1 MSKRTIN
8 GEMYERTLVL
18 DRAQADDQSRSV
30 PAALSSE
37 VEVDR
42 WFGKERLVHEADAID
57 LSRTDDG
64 LPMLFNHNSDL
75 PIGVI
80 RDIEIQDRKLR
91 GVLHFSNNAKAS
103 EVWGDVR
110 DGFLKD
116 ISIGY
121 RIQKWEE
128 ENDSDLINVTRW
140 MLHEASVVSVPA
152 DATVGINRKLE
163 GQRMSDTPKDTGG
176 DSAQDDDGLNVVDF
190 KITRERN
197 LKEGKAK
204 GMKQERKRISDIRAM
219 FGPHLDRGAEYAD
232 LMDECIDKGVPLE
245 RATAYLL
252 DLYGGEHEPLTT
264 DFQQDEHNGSL
275 DRGTTADMGK
285 PARMKGNVSAG
296 TDSLDKFLE
305 GAERSIIAKAGL
317 MSDKSEERDAR
328 SSELGGMSLSE
339 LAREYLR
346 VTNINAAGMDK
357 RAMVG
362 AAFTRGII
370 SHGTSDFANLLENV
384 ANKAALI
391 GFDEAEETWSTWC
404 RSGSLPDF
412 RQGSRVNMS
421 TFGDLDIV
429 YENGEY
435 KYGTF
440 SDLKET
446 LTLVTYGK
454 LFSISRQ
461 AIINDDVD
469 AFSRIP
475 RSMGRAANRKVGDLA
490 YAVLT
495 GNPTMNQDSTALF
508 IAGHSNFVANGSG
521 AAPSVATLETAF
533 TAMATQTD
541 PAGNT
546 LNIMPNYLIVPH
558 ALRGTAEVLQSATY
572 DPAGTAG
579 TLTPNTVQ
587 GRFQVV
593 ADARLDS
600 NDAAAWFLAG
610 NQNVYDT
617 VEVAFLDGND
627 APYLESKDGWSQD
640 GVEYKVRIDAV
651 AAPLDFRALYMNDGN

>member
-8 GEMYERTLVL
+8 GEVYERTLVL
-18 DRAQADDQSRSV
+18 DRAKANDKARTV

-42 WFGKERLVHEADAID
+42 WFGSEQLVHDADSVD
-57 LSRTDDG
+57 LSRTNDG

-80 RDIEIQDRKLR
+80 REIEIGGDRKLR

-128 ENDSDLINVTRW
+128 ESDSDLVRVTRW

-152 DATVGINRKLE
+152 DSTVGINRNME
-163 GQRMSDTPKDTGG
+163 GQTMPDTPKDKGKE
-176 DSAQDDDGLNVVDF
+176 SAHDDDLNVVE
-190 KITRERN
+190 ISATRKRN
-197 LKEGKAK
+197 LEEGEKHGRK
-204 GMKQERKRISDIRAM
+204 VEMKRQTDIRKSFEPFLNRDGVRDLLDSCISKVVSTSRASDALLELLGGDIDPLAGEYRQDEFNGSM
-219 FGPHLDRGAEYAD
+219 DAGTAKDTGKGIRMGADALDRYLVGAEQA
-232 LMDECIDKGVPLE
+232 ISV
-245 RATAYLL
+245 R
-252 DLYGGEHEPLTT
+252 
-264 DFQQDEHNGSL
+264 
-275 DRGTTADMGK
+275 
-285 PARMKGNVSAG
+285 
-296 TDSLDKFLE
+296 
-305 GAERSIIAKAGL
+305 AGL
-317 MSDKSEERDAR
+317 IEDRDEAR
-328 SSELGGMSLSE
+328 KARENEFYGLRMSE

-346 VTNINAAGMDK
+346 IVNHDTAGMDQ
-357 RAMVG
+357 RAMIG
-362 AAFTRGII
+362 AAFTRAGII
-370 SHGTSDFANLLENV
+370 GHGTSDFSNLLENV

-391 GFDEAEETWSTWC
+391 GYDEAEETWRTWC
-404 RSGSLPDF
+404 RVGTLPDF

-421 TFGDLDIV
+421 TFGDLDVV

-461 AIINDDVD
+461 AVINDDLDV
-469 AFSRIP
+469 FSRIP

-490 YAVLT
+490 YAILT
-495 GNPTMNQDSTALF
+495 GNPTLNQDSTAVF
-508 IAGHSNFVANGSG
+508 HANHSNFIDNGSG
-521 AAPSVATLETAF
+521 GAPSVTTLEAAF

-541 PAGNT
+541 PASNT
-546 LNIMPNYLIVPH
+546 LNIMPSYLIVPH
-558 ALRGTAEVLQSATY
+558 ALRGTAEVLQSGQY

-600 NDAAAWFLAG
+600 NDAAAWFIAG
-610 NQNVYDT
+610 NQNTYDT

-651 AAPLDFRALYMNDGN
+651 AAALDFRALYMNDGN